1 MEKIKKWLKICLVTI
16 IVSMIILLIVSIIPP
31 YLGTSFLYSRENM
44 RTTNMDYAVS
54 EFLDAIPS
62 IIGVICIILI
72 LVSFIVRFYL
82 LLDREELN
90 IKKIFRQ
97 WWKSNA
103 ILFLLLILIS
113 LFLSLSSTSSDGSYG
128 FAGIVLVIFAQI
140 IVSAITC
147 IISLVFYF
155 VKRKKQVQKNAND

>member
-103 ILFLLLILIS
+103 ILFSSILLM
-113 LFLSLSSTSSDGSYG
+113 
-128 FAGIVLVIFAQI
+128 
-140 IVSAITC
+140 
-147 IISLVFYF
+147 VFP
-155 VKRKKQVQKNAND
+155 